1 MKSMYKLLLMSTF
14 MVVLASCSKQEP
26 LIPEEQIISQVS
38 PYRLMTPA
46 YYKTTADESSIQ
58 VRFFETPRIYD
69 FSKGHKRFAEIQQLI
84 DDAIANKQPLRITES
99 DGVLPYIILED
110 AEPASKEEV
119 DQYMTKYDATDEP
132 VAFKKAVSSL
142 AALNIIFDYCA
153 AQGCATGTAT
163 IDYCIPF
170 QYVVDGCYARAHKM
184 RQIML
189 NDYNL
194 SCEKV
199 FSYEGPG
206 PGSLA
211 VDAGDCCVY
220 WWYHVAPLVSVKAP
234 GGGFTKYV
242 VDPSMF
248 DEPVSIDTWTS
259 AQENFSCTPNANF
272 GYYEITPG
280 KIYTPGG
287 GTDNSYSSTNWT
299 LQAYANLETC
309 D

>member
-1 MKSMYKLLLMSTF
+1 MYKLLLISTCVF
-14 MVVLASCSKQEP
+14 VIASCSREEPVLQPETLFTQED
-26 LIPEEQIISQVS
+26 

-46 YYKTTADESSIQ
+46 YYKTTDNGNLQ

-69 FSKGHKRFAEIQQLI
+69 LSPGHPRFADMQKMLDQ
-84 DDAIANKQPLRITES
+84 AIAQKQPLRIMSS
-99 DGVLPYIILED
+99 DGVLPYIILDEV
-110 AEPASKEEV
+110 EQASTDELK
-119 DQYMTKYDATDEP
+119 QFITKYDVQPEP
-132 VAFKKAVSSL
+132 ANYKKAVPTF
-142 AALNIIFDYCA
+142 AALNIVFDECA
-153 AQGCATGTAT
+153 SQGCATGTAT

-189 NDYNL
+189 TDFSL

-206 PGSLA
+206 AGSLA

-220 WWYHVAPLVSVKAP
+220 WWYHVAPLVSVKAV
-234 GGGFTKYV
+234 GGGVTKYV

-248 DEPVSIDTWTS
+248 SEPVSIGTWTA
-259 AQENFSCTPNANF
+259 AQENTSCSPLANW

-280 KIYTPGG
+280 NIYTPGG
-287 GTDNSYSSTNWT
+287 GTDNSYISTNWT